1 RAQAPTRRVAHE
13 PPYHP
18 DQPTAQRADE
28 RAEMSATGR
37 ESDAAERFLALL
49 GTPPQVLEQMQEGPY
64 WAHMQAYALTLSYE
78 LRLGNNGA
86 VPRDRLGHI
95 TAPTLALA
103 GGQSGEPARQVAAA

>member
-1 RAQAPTRRVAHE
+1 
-13 PPYHP
+13 
-18 DQPTAQRADE
+18 
-28 RAEMSATGR
+28 MK
-37 ESDAAERFLALL
+37 
-49 GTPPQVLEQMQEGPY
+49 EGPY

-103 GGQSGEPARQVAAA
+103 GRQSGEPARQVAEAIASAVPNGQARVLDGQGHGVADEVLIPLLIDFLA